1 MKIWS
6 NSADS
11 DGSHISN
18 LLLLMC
24 LKMFPGMVEAGMV
37 YKAVPPL
44 YGVPVNKKRMEYFA
58 NRVEFVTYMQKE
70 YYKKNVVTDMRGKQ
84 IDPSTFSNILIAN
97 ADYVYDFSI
106 ISERYKINPMLL
118 EIVLTSYIKKEKLD
132 VLKKR
137 ITSEFRFMENS
148 NIVKMDGG
156 TIRIKGLIDGRIET
170 LFYNERFIQDCEPI
184 MEPIRNALLKNQME
198 FIVNGKKVGL
208 YELVSVAMESLSS
221 ISRFKG
227 LGEMDDYQL
236 RDSTMDPERRTLI
249 RYTVDD
255 INETVKIIRQYDSNK
270 KMILQKTRD
279 VDRNSLIG
287 I

>member
-1 MKIWS
+1 MPL
-6 NSADS
+6 ADS

>member
-1 MKIWS
+1 MPL
-6 NSADS
+6 ADS

-236 RDSTMDPERRTLI
+236 RDSTMDPEIRTLI

>member
-1 MKIWS
+1 MPL
-6 NSADS
+6 ADS

-44 YGVPVNKKRMEYFA
+44 YGVPVNKKSMEYFA

-184 MEPIRNALLKNQME
+184 MEPIRNAILKNQME

>member
-1 MKIWS
+1 MS
-6 NSADS
+6 LADS

-156 TIRIKGLIDGRIET
+156 TVRIKGLIDGRIET

-236 RDSTMDPERRTLI
+236 RDSTMDPDRRTLI

>member
-1 MKIWS
+1 
-6 NSADS
+6 
-11 DGSHISN
+11 
-18 LLLLMC
+18 MC

-156 TIRIKGLIDGRIET
+156 TVRIKGLIDGRIET

-236 RDSTMDPERRTLI
+236 RDSTMDPDRRTLI

>member
-156 TIRIKGLIDGRIET
+156 TVRIKGLIDGRIET

-236 RDSTMDPERRTLI
+236 RDSTMDPDRRTLI

>member
-236 RDSTMDPERRTLI
+236 RDSTMDPDRRTLI

>member
-1 MKIWS
+1 MPL
-6 NSADS
+6 ADS

-44 YGVPVNKKRMEYFA
+44 YGVPVNKKSMEYFA